1 MKIRIKESKKVKEQI
16 DWNRI
21 EIDWDEISNT
31 VTGKVGTKLAFLID
45 DVDELI
51 DLGDISYFGDDDGI
65 MEYIEDNDLIYR
77 NFRN

>member
-1 MKIRIKESKKVKEQI
+1 MKIRIKESKKVKEQV